1 MEFNLASL
9 ATGATIPVVVMGAWY
24 YWNKWFGA
32 KTPTAVPKEEKED
45 PKYISNVKKK
55 IREMDSTKL
64 KSLQPANRAKLP
76 GTNWKSEE
84 VEVDGVKQ
92 LQWKPTPPLK
102 GEFQWKFYGSQLAIG
117 EKIVFAGLP
126 KKMHLLE
133 ITGKD
138 EIYLDGE
145 PKQIHPGELESL
157 KRTIREAQV

>member
-1 MEFNLASL
+1 MEFNLASF
-9 ATGATIPVVVMGAWY
+9 AAGAVIPAIPALVFGAWY
-24 YWNKWFGA
+24 MWKKKQPMA
-32 KTPTAVPKEEKED
+32 AMTKPKEEK
-45 PKYISNVKKK
+45 YVSNVKKK
-55 IREMDSTKL
+55 IREMDNTKL

-84 VEVDGVKQ
+84 VEVDGVKS

-102 GEFQWKFYGSQLAIG
+102 GEFQWKFYGSQLSVG
-117 EKIVFAGLP
+117 DKIVFQGLP

-138 EIYLDGE
+138 EVYLDGT

-157 KRTIREAQV
+157 KQTIRDAQV